1 MKIISTILTS
11 VLILLGLNSF
21 SQVNKSSLEDFF
33 VRKLNETRFT
43 SDALPYA
50 RNAASRFLALATLDN
65 FEEVYSYSPINNSY
79 TIHTSKLPYNMQRWE
94 WGGSRNAIKRNAR
107 GQFTAKA
114 DKSNKGEAN
123 SIDKKFN
130 TIVSAWLNE
139 YLSKYYTYGQSNYQK
154 KTTKKSKGSI
164 RTLSDY
170 IVRSVFNNNPDACKE
185 YLNNLETEEL
195 KKQMMSWAKEHVLA
209 YQRKSK
215 ELKDEVDFKP
225 VNSLMLE
232 YAIRHDD
239 WDEFLKQC
247 NLLGWTPKS
256 FLRQNG
262 IYLLY

>member
-11 VLILLGLNSF
+11 VLVLLGLNSF
-21 SQVNKSSLEDFF
+21 SQVDKSSLEDFF
-33 VRKLNETRFT
+33 VRKLNETPFT

-65 FEEVYSYSPINNSY
+65 FEEVYSYNAINSSY
-79 TIHTSKLPYNMQRWE
+79 TIQTSKLPYNMQEWE
-94 WGGSRNAIKRNAR
+94 WGGSRNEIKRNAL

-114 DKSNKGEAN
+114 DKSNRGESN

-130 TIVSAWLNE
+130 TLISAWFNE
-139 YLSKYYTYGQSNYQK
+139 YLSKYYTFGQSNSQK

-170 IVRSVFNNNPDACKE
+170 IVRNIFNNNPDACKE
-185 YLNNLETEEL
+185 YLNSMETEEL
-195 KKQMMSWAKEHVLA
+195 KKQMMSWAKDHVLA
-209 YQRKSK
+209 YQQKTI
-215 ELKDEVDFKP
+215 ELKDKVDFKP

-232 YAIRHDD
+232 YAIRHND

-247 NLLGWTPKS
+247 NLLGWTPIS
-256 FLRQNG
+256 FLRENG
-262 IYLLY
+262 IYLH